1 MQRLKEEI
9 PPGRLYMRMGVSASS
24 PQAWNKT
31 GPLPLM
37 PLLAP
42 AAWRDMFRRLLAL
55 SDGQIRF
62 VGLSLVGGGLLV
74 GLLMA

>member
-1 MQRLKEEI
+1 MLVLE
-9 PPGRLYMRMGVSASS
+9 G
-24 PQAWNKT
+24 
-31 GPLPLM
+31 LM
-37 PLLAP
+37 PLVAP

-62 VGLSLVGGGLLV
+62 IGLSLVGGGLLV